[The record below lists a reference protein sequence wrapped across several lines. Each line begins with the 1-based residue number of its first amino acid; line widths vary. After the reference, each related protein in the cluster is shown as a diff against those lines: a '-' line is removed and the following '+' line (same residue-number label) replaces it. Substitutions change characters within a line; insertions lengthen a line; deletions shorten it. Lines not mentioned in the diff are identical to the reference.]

1 MKGYK
6 EESLWSREQARQRYS
21 STGMCGA
28 DVAAKRKNGGSDLT
42 GSTADTAR
50 EPTKASFPDKSESEK
65 EK

>member
-1 MKGYK
+1 MTEYK
-6 EESLWSREQARQRYS
+6 NEDLWGRQQARQRYS

-42 GSTADTAR
+42 GSTKDTAR

-65 EK
+65 ER